1 MFPRMYV
8 CYRSYGVNL
17 HLLLP
22 FVTHLTTEWYKK
34 HGEIVTVDLIKEV
47 YNLPAETSVEYKR
60 KAEFLL
66 WYMDCFLPA
75 AAGSSWGP
83 LKRPYYLPTKKFE
96 LYGKDRILV
105 ETATEAFGWL
115 IVQNCFDKWKM
126 NFPLQKN
133 DPDWKVPK
141 YSKDDESTHPF
152 HKTKFTEPTGGQGV
166 GWKPEARVEFTN
178 HKKAIMHF
186 RVQDAKK
193 GWKVLNLCKELIR
206 QKHHITAPL
215 PTPKGR
221 KRKRA
226 ERAKAS
232 LAPES
237 YLDMDD
243 NSDQDFSVHSE
254 GSAGDDDSVDD

>member
-1 MFPRMYV
+1 
-8 CYRSYGVNL
+8 
-17 HLLLP
+17 
-22 FVTHLTTEWYKK
+22 
-34 HGEIVTVDLIKEV
+34 
-47 YNLPAETSVEYKR
+47 
-60 KAEFLL
+60 
-66 WYMDCFLPA
+66 
-75 AAGSSWGP
+75 
-83 LKRPYYLPTKKFE
+83 
-96 LYGKDRILV
+96 
-105 ETATEAFGWL
+105 
-115 IVQNCFDKWKM
+115 
-126 NFPLQKN
+126 LQKN

-166 GWKPEARVEFTN
+166 GWKPEARVEFTK
-178 HKKAIMHF
+178 HKKAIMAF

-206 QKHHITAPL
+206 QKHHITAQL
-215 PTPKGR
+215 PAPKGR

-226 ERAKAS
+226 ARAKAS

-254 GSAGDDDSVDD
+254 GSAGGNDDNVDD